1 MIYKS
6 FLIENN
12 INEIKENLILFYG
25 ENLGLKNDFKKK
37 IKNSKD
43 KNVIV
48 FNQDNI
54 IANSGLLYNEISNI
68 SLFEKNKVFIIE
80 LVTDKIL
87 ASIEEIIPK
96 INNETIYLFADV
108 LDKKSKLRSFFEK
121 SNLCGVVPCYEDNE
135 IGIKN
140 IINKKLRGYS
150 GLTPNNINLILDHV
164 GLDRA
169 KLNNEIDKIQ
179 TFFDKKEIV
188 SSKLETLLDS
198 KITEDFNKLK
208 DEALLGDKIKTNKL
222 LSETIIDNDK
232 LIYYLNLINQRLI
245 KINEINISPGGS
257 LENKIN
263 SLRPPI
269 FWKDKP
275 NFVKQIKKW
284 TPKKLKNLQIKL
296 LDLEI
301 KFKSNSNIN
310 KDVLLKNLMVEICVY
325 ANT

>member
-25 ENLGLKNDFKKK
+25 ENLGLKNDLKKK
-37 IKNSKD
+37 IKNLKD
-43 KNVIV
+43 KNTII

-54 IANSGLLYNEISNI
+54 ISNSGLLYNEISNN

-80 LVTDKIL
+80 QVTDKIL
-87 ASIEEIIPK
+87 AIIEEIIPK
-96 INNETIYLFADV
+96 INNETIYLFSDV

-140 IINKKLRGYS
+140 IINKKLSGYS

-164 GLDRA
+164 GLNRA

-179 TFFDKKEIV
+179 TFFDKKEII
-188 SSKLETLLDS
+188 SSKLEILLDS

-232 LIYYLNLINQRLI
+232 LIYYLSLINQRLI
-245 KINEINISPGGS
+245 KINEINISAGES

-263 SLRPPI
+263 SLKPPI

-275 NFVKQIKKW
+275 NFIKQIKKW

-325 ANT
+325 ANS

>member
-1 MIYKS
+1 M
-6 FLIENN
+6 
-12 INEIKENLILFYG
+12 
-25 ENLGLKNDFKKK
+25 
-37 IKNSKD
+37 
-43 KNVIV
+43 
-48 FNQDNI
+48 
-54 IANSGLLYNEISNI
+54 LYNEISNI

-245 KINEINISPGGS
+245 KINEINISPEGS

>member
-179 TFFDKKEIV
+179 TF
-188 SSKLETLLDS
+188 
-198 KITEDFNKLK
+198 
-208 DEALLGDKIKTNKL
+208 
-222 LSETIIDNDK
+222 
-232 LIYYLNLINQRLI
+232 LI
-245 KINEINISPGGS
+245 K
-257 LENKIN
+257 
-263 SLRPPI
+263 
-269 FWKDKP
+269 
-275 NFVKQIKKW
+275 
-284 TPKKLKNLQIKL
+284 KKLFQVN
-296 LDLEI
+296 
-301 KFKSNSNIN
+301 
-310 KDVLLKNLMVEICVY
+310 
-325 ANT
+325 